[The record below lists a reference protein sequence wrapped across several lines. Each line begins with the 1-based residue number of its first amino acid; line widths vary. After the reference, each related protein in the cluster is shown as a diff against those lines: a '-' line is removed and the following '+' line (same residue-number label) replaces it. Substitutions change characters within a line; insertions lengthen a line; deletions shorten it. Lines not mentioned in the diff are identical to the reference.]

1 MKNFSNSVRTID
13 RWGACA
19 RPHYFSGILAAADQA
34 LKENVSDISVL
45 EFGVAGG
52 SGLIEMQTYSETIEN
67 QTGVRIHVYGFDTG
81 EGLQETL
88 AKPFKEAE
96 ADLQQALSPSPTSS
110 DGASDD
116 ASGDAS
122 SDATAEPAPLEAS
135 PPKQPD
141 TLNGDAE
148 NVDT

>member
-1 MKNFSNSVRTID
+1 LSQGLTGEWQREID
-13 RWGACA
+13 SLSKTATGEGLQETLTK
-19 RPHYFSGILAAADQA
+19 PFKEVQTDLQQA
-34 LKENVSDISVL
+34 LTDPL
-45 EFGVAGG
+45 
-52 SGLIEMQTYSETIEN
+52 
-67 QTGVRIHVYGFDTG
+67 DTG

-110 DGASDD
+110 DDASD
-116 ASGDAS
+116 DAS

-141 TLNGDAE
+141 TLNGDVE